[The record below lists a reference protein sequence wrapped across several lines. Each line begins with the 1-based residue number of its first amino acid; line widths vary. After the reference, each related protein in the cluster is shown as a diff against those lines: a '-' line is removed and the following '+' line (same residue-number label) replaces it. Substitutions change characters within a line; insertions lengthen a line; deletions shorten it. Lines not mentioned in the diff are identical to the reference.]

1 MSQHSVNPAKTPRT
15 CKFSARLFE
24 FSLQDANTFFN
35 EKKDSVDNKMQIGF
49 ARFIRCLDSYL
60 DLLDGFTIIGETRIN
75 IYGSV
80 TLENG
85 AIMRATNR
93 YHNKAWFSNIAI
105 SMDSEESNDYISDKG
120 LCYGQVFCQFVYNF
134 IYKSNNKYLLFI
146 GLIVSR
152 SINRPTAKSRI
163 NSMV

>member
-1 MSQHSVNPAKTPRT
+1 MSQHSVSPAKTPRT

-60 DLLDGFTIIGETRIN
+60 DLLDGFTIIGKIRIN
-75 IYGSV
+75 VYGSV

-105 SMDSEESNDYISDKG
+105 LMDSEESNDYISDKG
-120 LCYGQVFCQFVYNF
+120 LCYGQVFCQFV
-134 IYKSNNKYLLFI
+134 L
-146 GLIVSR
+146 
-152 SINRPTAKSRI
+152 
-163 NSMV
+163 